1 MKSTE
6 ETQPQILMQQ
16 TPMHCIQSAF
26 EPYLITSGRCF
37 GTTCTIIRTNTTA
50 CAVSPISTSLASPS
64 VGRRTCTTGS
74 GCTLTFGSQ
83 QSKSHTGGQENGL
96 VSKRVLCYASKLS
109 LWNFDISYIYVGWSL
124 RTCSVLAYLET
135 TAVNSFEKSR
145 WWMLNTFQPA
155 FV

>member
-26 EPYLITSGRCF
+26 EPYLITSGRYF

-50 CAVSPISTSLASPS
+50 CAVCPISTSLASPS

-74 GCTLTFGSQ
+74 GCTLTFASQ
-83 QSKSHTGGQENGL
+83 QSKSRTGGQEKGS
-96 VSKRVLCYASKLS
+96 VSKRVLWYSGELS
-109 LWNFDISYIYVGWSL
+109 LCLCHFMYIFGV
-124 RTCSVLAYLET
+124 
-135 TAVNSFEKSR
+135 
-145 WWMLNTFQPA
+145 TFMDLLHIGLL
-155 FV
+155 

>member
-26 EPYLITSGRCF
+26 EPYLITSGRYF

-50 CAVSPISTSLASPS
+50 CAVSPTSISLASPS

-74 GCTLTFGSQ
+74 GCTPMFGSQ
-83 QSKSHTGGQENGL
+83 QSKSHTGGQESGL
-96 VSKRVLCYASKLS
+96 VSKHDLWYSGKLS
-109 LWNFDISYIYVGWSL
+109 LLNFDISGIHLGWSL
-124 RTCSVLAYLET
+124 WICST
-135 TAVNSFEKSR
+135 GVNSFEKSR
-145 WWMLNTFQPA
+145 WWMLSRFQPA